1 MRLQTNF
8 GLTLGLSLGLLAALP
23 GCGDD
28 PVTYPNVNPNEPM
41 ARDAVINVVHA
52 SPDTAAIDVLVDD
65 AKLGSVEFRKST
77 GNLKLSAGAHKIA
90 LRLVGA
96 TTDLIPATEVNLGQD
111 SKTLFTA
118 VGHSGDAAGPA
129 QLTLSVAS
137 LGTPD
142 TTGVKLR
149 VLHASPSA
157 PAVDVFSGT
166 TAVLSRVGFGSTTH
180 YETVAKGALP
190 AMTKLGLRVSGA
202 KSDAASV
209 TVPGAIDAG
218 KVVTAIALGEIN
230 PLASEDKFFDVL
242 ALDEAAGTLTDL
254 KVDLNGQDMDN
265 KASFVFV
272 HAVADGPAVDLAS
285 TDNGAVLA
293 GNLTYKGASRRVELA
308 GGTYKVELRPT
319 GMTSMVYGTT
329 LRLFPGTSWTLY
341 AAGLLNAAGAPEK
354 ALTLAAAPRNEKG
367 TKGAWRILHVAPAV
381 APLSIDQ
388 TAIKDVKYPTA
399 SAYVEGDLPVGTLT
413 LKGGGKSLYSVIVPQ
428 TVADVAQG
436 QITTVIV
443 SGMVGDMTRPVVA
456 TAIVE
461 SSATATMAA
470 YVKDLA
476 TTATP

>member
-8 GLTLGLSLGLLAALP
+8 GLTLGISLGLLAALP

-41 ARDAVINVVHA
+41 ARDAVVNVVHA
-52 SPDTAAIDVLVDD
+52 SPDTAAVDVFVDD
-65 AKLGSVEFRKST
+65 TKLGSVEFRKST
-77 GNLKLSAGAHKIA
+77 GNLKLPAGAHKIA

-118 VGHSGDAAGPA
+118 VGHSGDTAGPSK
-129 QLTLSVAS
+129 LTLSIAS

-142 TTGVKLR
+142 AAGVKLR

-157 PAVDVFSGT
+157 PAVDVLSGT
-166 TAVLSRVGFGSTTH
+166 IAVLSRVAFGSTTN

-190 AMTKLGLRVSGA
+190 AMTKLSLRVTGA
-202 KSDAASV
+202 KSDAAFV
-209 TVPGAIDAG
+209 TVPGQIDAG
-218 KVVTAIALGEIN
+218 KVVTAIAIGEIN
-230 PLASEDKFFDVL
+230 PLVPEDKFFDVL
-242 ALDEAAGTLTDL
+242 ALDEAAGTLADL
-254 KVDLNGQDMDN
+254 KVELNGQDMDN

-272 HAVADGPAVDLAS
+272 HAVADAPAADLTS
-285 TDNGAVLA
+285 DTGAVLA
-293 GNLTYKGASRRVELA
+293 GNLIYKGASRRAELA
-308 GGTYKVELRPT
+308 GGTLAVELRPT
-319 GMTSMVYGTT
+319 GMTSKLYGTT

-341 AAGLLNAAGAPEK
+341 ATGLMNSAGAPEK
-354 ALTLAAAPRNEKG
+354 ALTLAAVPRTEKG
-367 TKGAWRILHVAPAV
+367 TKGAWRILHAAPGLQ
-381 APLSIDQ
+381 PLTIDQ
-388 TAIKDVKYPTA
+388 TAIKDVKYPAA

-413 LKGGGKSLYSVIVPQ
+413 LKNSAKSLYSVVVPQ
-428 TVADVAQG
+428 SVADVAQG

-443 SGMVGDMTRPVVA
+443 SGLVGDMTKPVVA

-461 SSATATMAA
+461 SSATPTMAA
-470 YVKDLA
+470 YGKDLV